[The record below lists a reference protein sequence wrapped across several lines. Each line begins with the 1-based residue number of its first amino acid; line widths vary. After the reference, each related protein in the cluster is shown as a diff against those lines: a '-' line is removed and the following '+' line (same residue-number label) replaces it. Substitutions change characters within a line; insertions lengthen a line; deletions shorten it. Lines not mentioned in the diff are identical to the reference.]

1 MLRNFIN
8 RIVELAAPTTYEID
22 GHTYASDALRRID
35 PPKYKPEPIN
45 VTGLDSICKLVQNE
59 VKAVG
64 RKIFIRIAAYN
75 KVSVFST
82 YDDQY
87 ERAYLYRCEAD
98 TPNVTVDRFIGYENA
113 VIELRSLYIPNDDTD
128 YLLKL
133 LSSISSESKVVSTDN
148 GVTQSVEAKQ
158 GIALSQMVAVKPRVS
173 LKPFR
178 TFIEVDQPESE
189 FLLRISSDGKIG
201 LYEADGGVWKLE
213 ATRNVAAYFEEALK
227 DLVESGD
234 VVVIR

>member
-1 MLRNFIN
+1 MLKEMIN

-22 GHTYASDALRRID
+22 GRTYSSEDLKRID

-45 VTGLDSICKLVQNE
+45 VTGLDSICRLVQNE
-59 VKAVG
+59 SKAVG
-64 RKIFIRIAAYN
+64 RKIFIRISAYN
-75 KVSVFST
+75 KVTVFST
-82 YDDQY
+82 FDDQY

-98 TPNVTVDRFIGYENA
+98 TPSVTVNRFSPYENA
-113 VIELRSLYIPNDDTD
+113 VIELRSLYIPNDDTN

-133 LSSISSESKVVSTDN
+133 LGSITSESKVTSSDN
-148 GVTQSVEAKQ
+148 GVTQTVEAKS
-158 GIALSQMVAVKPRVS
+158 GIALSQMVEVKSRVS

-189 FLLRISSDGKIG
+189 FLLRISGDGKIG

-213 ATRNVAAYFEEALK
+213 ATRNIAEYFEKELEG
-227 DLVESGD
+227 LIESGE

>member
-1 MLRNFIN
+1 MLKEFVN

-22 GHTYASDALRRID
+22 GHTYSSEALRRVD
-35 PPKYKPEPIN
+35 PPRYRPTPIDVN
-45 VTGLDSICKLVQNE
+45 GLDSICKLVRNE
-59 VKAVG
+59 VKQVDL
-64 RKIFIRIAAYN
+64 KVFVQIEAYN
-75 KVSVFST
+75 RVKVFTT
-82 YDDQY
+82 YDSEF
-87 ERAYLYRCEAD
+87 ERSYLYRCVAD
-98 TPNVTVDRFIGYENA
+98 TPKVTVNSFNPYENA
-113 VIELRSLYIPNDDTD
+113 VIELRSLYIPNKDTD
-128 YLLKL
+128 YLLQL

-158 GIALSQMVAVKPRVS
+158 GIALSHMVAVKPRVS

-189 FLLRISSDGKIG
+189 FLLRISGDGKVG

-213 ATRNVAAYFEEALK
+213 ATRNVAAYFEKELK
-227 DLVESGD
+227 DLIDSGN

>member
-1 MLRNFIN
+1 MLKEMIN

-22 GHTYASDALRRID
+22 GNTYSSDALRRID

-59 VKAVG
+59 AKKVG
-64 RKIFIRIAAYN
+64 RKIFIRVAAFN
-75 KVSVFST
+75 EVSVFST

-87 ERAYLYRCEAD
+87 ERAYLYRCVAD
-98 TPNVTVDRFIGYENA
+98 TPRVTVDRYLPYEKA
-113 VIELRSLYIPNDDTD
+113 VIELRSLYIPNEGTD

-133 LSSISSESKVVSTDN
+133 LGSITSESKVTSSDN
-148 GVTQSVEAKQ
+148 GVTQAVEAKS
-158 GIALSQMVAVKPRVS
+158 GISLMQKVDIKPRVS

-178 TFIEVDQPESE
+178 TFIEVEQPESL
-189 FLLRISSDGKIG
+189 FLLRISGTGEIG

-213 ATRNVAAYFEEALK
+213 ATRNVAAYFEKELK
-227 DLVESGD
+227 DLVKSGD